1 MSQNNPFNNPLEIGL
16 RLLSILNEAF
26 PKKVTLQ
33 SLIYIDYIIIHSGD
47 FDDNTLSIHAPVP
60 YRESEILIKRNL
72 IKDSM
77 DFLLYKNLAD
87 ISYDAEGITYTATED
102 STPFLE
108 KLCEEYTR
116 ELLMRVK
123 WFFNKYES
131 IDEIILKNIFST
143 GNNLTHTE
151 FNIGILK

>member
-47 FDDNTLSIHAPVP
+47 FDNKILSIHAPVP
-60 YRESEILIKRNL
+60 YRESEIFIKRNL
-72 IKDSM
+72 IKDSL

-87 ISYDAEGITYTATED
+87 IRYDTEGITYTATED

-108 KLCEEYTR
+108 KLSEEYSR
-116 ELLMRVK
+116 ELLIRVK
-123 WFFNKYES
+123 WFFNKYKS
-131 IDEIILKNIFST
+131 VDEIILKNIFST
-143 GNNLTHTE
+143 GNNLTRTE